1 MFSAEWHACNDAL
14 IGKKHLIVLT
24 DLDGKKKKNADDRMA
39 RVTQTTGCWFLG
51 KWLRRLEVRRQM
63 ATWCTDS
70 PMRLHTQQEIHL
82 WDGSLSVMPQIW
94 VWWRTQEPRA
104 SNGDFQPSLKGF
116 LRAQMCRALNLIQLC
131 LSLQGLL
138 KGRLIRL
145 YSRLYREFHTQ
156 QICAQWL
163 YCVSA
168 SAAWKQALK
177 THKYSLHQP
186 ENCLNIRMPTS

>member
-1 MFSAEWHACNDAL
+1 
-14 IGKKHLIVLT
+14 
-24 DLDGKKKKNADDRMA
+24 MA

-82 WDGSLSVMPQIW
+82 WDGSRSVMPQIW
-94 VWWRTQEPRA
+94 VWWRTQEPLA

-116 LRAQMCRALNLIQLC
+116 LRAQMCRALNSIQLC

-138 KGRLIRL
+138 KGRLMRLHTVYRVLCTTEMFVQCQCTSSMSTSFKNTQIFLTSTNKLLKYIR
-145 YSRLYREFHTQ
+145 T
-156 QICAQWL
+156 
-163 YCVSA
+163 VV
-168 SAAWKQALK
+168 
-177 THKYSLHQP
+177 
-186 ENCLNIRMPTS
+186 